1 MYVPAAWPEWIA
13 AVGSVNRDNQMTSVC
28 EGTGKKDNLEY
39 SLTRKRRIGEFDGE
53 APVLLGSE
61 RLVTMME

>member
-1 MYVPAAWPEWIA
+1 
-13 AVGSVNRDNQMTSVC
+13 MTSVC